1 MGKTSKK
8 GQMSG
13 ETKNRDTK
21 PYNYDENK
29 QKEEVKKSM
38 KK

>member
-1 MGKTSKK
+1 MGKTSKRE
-8 GQMSG
+8 QMSG